1 MLKGSLQL
9 RQGMSLK
16 MTPQLQ
22 QTIKL
27 LQYSSLEL
35 QNQIQ
40 NMLLENPMLE
50 HEENFEYS
58 EDIVE
63 SDGDDYDV
71 PEMHDGDPIPEDMQ
85 IDADWQDVVDLPM
98 PTPAASKP
106 AESDY
111 NFLENQDG
119 GEADLQTHLLDQ
131 LALTTLSDNDLTIC
145 YTLVQMVKDD
155 GYLENTLQH
164 AHESLPAELE
174 IELDEVEAM
183 HTLIMHLDPV
193 GIGARDLQEC
203 LMVQLLETDE
213 AWERTDDAKLLI
225 SDHFEALGKQNQ
237 AELMKKAR
245 LDEERLLDAL
255 SLIRELNPRPG
266 SQIGTRNIEYI
277 APEVYVIR
285 ANGKWI
291 ASINP
296 ELAPS
301 LQIQETYAGMIKRRD
316 GSEQNQ
322 YLREKLQEARWF
334 LNSLNSRND
343 TILKVAHAIVKRQQQ
358 FFDDGEKAMHPLIL
372 KDIAADVEMH
382 ESTISRVT
390 SNKYMQTPFG
400 MLEFKYFFSTQMEAS
415 DGDNTSSR
423 AIKALIRELVDEE
436 NPQKPLSDNKITTML
451 GGEKGIK
458 VARRTVAKYRE
469 ALQIPPS
476 NERKRII

>member
-1 MLKGSLQL
+1 
-9 RQGMSLK
+9 
-16 MTPQLQ
+16 
-22 QTIKL
+22 
-27 LQYSSLEL
+27 
-35 QNQIQ
+35 
-40 NMLLENPMLE
+40 
-50 HEENFEYS
+50 
-58 EDIVE
+58 
-63 SDGDDYDV
+63 
-71 PEMHDGDPIPEDMQ
+71 
-85 IDADWQDVVDLPM
+85 
-98 PTPAASKP
+98 
-106 AESDY
+106 
-111 NFLENQDG
+111 
-119 GEADLQTHLLDQ
+119 
-131 LALTTLSDNDLTIC
+131 
-145 YTLVQMVKDD
+145 
-155 GYLENTLQH
+155 
-164 AHESLPAELE
+164 
-174 IELDEVEAM
+174 
-183 HTLIMHLDPV
+183 
-193 GIGARDLQEC
+193 
-203 LMVQLLETDE
+203 
-213 AWERTDDAKLLI
+213 
-225 SDHFEALGKQNQ
+225 
-237 AELMKKAR
+237 MKKAR

-255 SLIRELNPRPG
+255 SLVRELNPRPG

-343 TILKVAHAIVKRQQQ
+343 TILKVAHAIVKRQQK
-358 FFDDGEKAMHPLIL
+358 FFDEGEKAMQPLIL

-451 GGEKGIK
+451 GAEKGIK